1 MDEQQILIGPTVIV
15 VLAVA
20 GQSLGQRLG
29 IPAILVL
36 LVLGMVAGPF
46 TGLLDPDA
54 ILGDLLFPLVSL
66 SVGLILFEGGLLLR
80 FKDLTTEASS
90 VVRRLLSLGV
100 LVTWLGAAAAGVVVL
115 GLSPSVS
122 AVLGA
127 LLTVSGPTVVLPLL
141 SYIRPSG
148 NVEAV
153 LRWEGIFVDA
163 IGASLAVLVFDAVL
177 AGGSIFPPLQISISV
192 LVTLLIG
199 AAVGAGFAAL
209 LVTGLYRRGF
219 STAMQSAVPL
229 ASVLG
234 AFTVADLLR
243 AESGLFAATLMA
255 WRWPTKPMFQPSG
268 SLSSKN
274 R

>member
-1 MDEQQILIGPTVIV
+1 MDEQQILIGLTVIV

-177 AGGSIFPPLQISISV
+177 AGGSISPPLQISISV
-192 LVTLLIG
+192 LVTGGICRFARDGTVPPRLFHG
-199 AAVGAGFAAL
+199 HAVGCH
-209 LVTGLYRRGF
+209 
-219 STAMQSAVPL
+219 PC
-229 ASVLG
+229 LG
-234 AFTVADLLR
+234 ARRVHRCRSAARRVRAVCRHVDGRGVGQPNLCSNRADR
-243 AESGLFAATLMA
+243 
-255 WRWPTKPMFQPSG
+255 
-268 SLSSKN
+268 
-274 R
+274 